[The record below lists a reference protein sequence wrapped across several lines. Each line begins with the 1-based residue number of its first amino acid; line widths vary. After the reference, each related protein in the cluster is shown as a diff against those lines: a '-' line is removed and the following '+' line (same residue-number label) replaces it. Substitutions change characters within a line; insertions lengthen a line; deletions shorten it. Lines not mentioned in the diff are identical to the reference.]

1 MGRPSMHAAKFLVAF
16 AFGLAATLAQ
26 AAGFRFIEVP
36 ADADGPV
43 LNGAIWYPCSEPPD
57 TIVLGLIPY
66 PWQRIARSEATSCR
80 LSSFRT
86 AEAAPFSAFTM
97 WPRRSPTRVSSLPP
111 SIILAI
117 QAPT

>member
-57 TIVLGLIPY
+57 TIVLGPY
-66 PWQRIARSEATSCR
+66 SLSVAIAGRISASIASSCRRPKTCTTANSCSAATSTSIR
-80 LSSFRT
+80 LFRRRGRST
-86 AEAAPFSAFTM
+86 AAA
-97 WPRRSPTRVSSLPP
+97 R
-111 SIILAI
+111 
-117 QAPT
+117 